1 MNAERIDLLVNSD
14 ILKFILGCQAWGNK
28 TKEIILRL
36 SHVMN
41 RYISFV
47 LFLRQASEQ
56 AETYSQYASKNLDL
70 LEQGPHG
77 IVG

>member
-1 MNAERIDLLVNSD
+1 
-14 ILKFILGCQAWGNK
+14 
-28 TKEIILRL
+28 
-36 SHVMN
+36 MN